1 MLYTKPF
8 FWQKDLNFEASGE
21 NAILGE
27 LTINWTFTFLHKS
40 FGAQR
45 IERVGVEKEEEEV
58 GITKLCR
65 KQVRN
70 LFLAFKDK
78 QECWQNVS
86 SLVLLWHEPGVDPRT
101 YFGGG

>member
-27 LTINWTFTFLHKS
+27 PTINWTFTFLHKS

-45 IERVGVEKEEEEV
+45 KESWSGE
-58 GITKLCR
+58 GT
-65 KQVRN
+65 
-70 LFLAFKDK
+70 
-78 QECWQNVS
+78 
-86 SLVLLWHEPGVDPRT
+86 
-101 YFGGG
+101 GGGGDHKVM